1 MTGGYSDD
9 LSRFK
14 QTYFDECSELLAVA
28 EAGLLRLS
36 PQNIDLDEINAVF
49 RAVHSIK
56 GGGGTFGFSDLV
68 TFTHEFEAV
77 MDRLR
82 SQQIGVTIE
91 LVDVLI
97 CANDVM
103 AQLLTCARDN
113 RPKPAGLTDTAA
125 ADLKRFLAATVKRDE
140 GDQAQ
145 SVPLEAA
152 PPQRAPRRE
161 PLRSFVIYFRPKHD
175 LLLSGNEPAF
185 LLRAL
190 KRLGETEIVC
200 DSGLVPSLYELDGE
214 SLYLFWQIS
223 LVGATDEAA
232 IRDVFEFVVDDCQ
245 VDIVETTGPADGG
258 EEDGFGLFTGNMP
271 YVP

>member
-82 SQQIGVTIE
+82 SQQIGVI
-91 LVDVLI
+91 
-97 CANDVM
+97 
-103 AQLLTCARDN
+103 
-113 RPKPAGLTDTAA
+113 PKPKNRDSWSGAGCH
-125 ADLKRFLAATVKRDE
+125 
-140 GDQAQ
+140 
-145 SVPLEAA
+145 
-152 PPQRAPRRE
+152 
-161 PLRSFVIYFRPKHD
+161 RPW
-175 LLLSGNEPAF
+175 G
-185 LLRAL
+185 
-190 KRLGETEIVC
+190 C
-200 DSGLVPSLYELDGE
+200 DSVSQDSLYREQPQWHLCR
-214 SLYLFWQIS
+214 S
-223 LVGATDEAA
+223 A
-232 IRDVFEFVVDDCQ
+232 
-245 VDIVETTGPADGG
+245 ET
-258 EEDGFGLFTGNMP
+258 
-271 YVP
+271 

>member
-14 QTYFDECSELLAVA
+14 QTYFDECAELLAVA

-68 TFTHEFEAV
+68 AFTHEFEAV

-97 CANDVM
+97 RANDVM

-113 RPKPAGLTDTAA
+113 RPTPAGLTVTAA
-125 ADLKRFLAATVKRDE
+125 ADLKRFLAAVKRAEPDP
-140 GDQAQ
+140 AQ
-145 SVPLEAA
+145 PAPNEAA
-152 PPQRAPRRE
+152 PPPQRELRRE
-161 PLRSFVIYFRPKHD
+161 PLRSFVIYFQPK
-175 LLLSGNEPAF
+175 L
-185 LLRAL
+185 
-190 KRLGETEIVC
+190 
-200 DSGLVPSLYELDGE
+200 
-214 SLYLFWQIS
+214 
-223 LVGATDEAA
+223 
-232 IRDVFEFVVDDCQ
+232 
-245 VDIVETTGPADGG
+245 
-258 EEDGFGLFTGNMP
+258 
-271 YVP
+271 

>member
-56 GGGGTFGFSDLV
+56 GGGGTFGYSDLV
-68 TFTHEFEAV
+68 AFTHEFEAV

-97 CANDVM
+97 RANDVM

-113 RPKPAGLTDTAA
+113 RPTPAGLTDTAA
-125 ADLKRFLAATVKRDE
+125 ADLKRFLAAIKRDE
-140 GDQAQ
+140 ANSARSSPWKPSSRRNAWCGG
-145 SVPLEAA
+145 SLCAA
-152 PPQRAPRRE
+152 
-161 PLRSFVIYFRPKHD
+161 SSYI
-175 LLLSGNEPAF
+175 SG
-185 LLRAL
+185 
-190 KRLGETEIVC
+190 
-200 DSGLVPSLYELDGE
+200 PSRI
-214 SLYLFWQIS
+214 F
-223 LVGATDEAA
+223 
-232 IRDVFEFVVDDCQ
+232 C
-245 VDIVETTGPADGG
+245 
-258 EEDGFGLFTGNMP
+258 
-271 YVP
+271 